1 MAVIVVGSAIF
12 VWIRGSIFNTMSE
25 KIAQNLR
32 YDFFYF
38 TINKD
43 VAFFDDIKTGEIL
56 SRLSSDVAVI

>member
-1 MAVIVVGSAIF
+1 
-12 VWIRGSIFNTMSE
+12 MSE